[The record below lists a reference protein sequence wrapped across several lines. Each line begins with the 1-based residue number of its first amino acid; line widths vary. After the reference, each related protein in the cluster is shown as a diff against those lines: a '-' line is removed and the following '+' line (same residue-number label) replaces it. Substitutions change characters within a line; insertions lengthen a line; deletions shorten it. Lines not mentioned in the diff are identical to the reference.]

1 MTINTGI
8 HGQNNMKSN
17 NDTVVLYVDIYIYIY
32 MDIPGTQFNRSL
44 LNGAFDP

>member
-1 MTINTGI
+1 
-8 HGQNNMKSN
+8 MKSN

-32 MDIPGTQFNRSL
+32 IYIYMDIPGTQFNRPL